1 MLLHKPDSFLT
12 FPRRISRL
20 DSSKSRYD
28 RVDRF
33 RRKLAFGG
41 IMHKMYMKLILMTG
55 LALFMTACAGNSS
68 KEKLA
73 YVERPAEQIYNNGVD
88 QMDRKD
94 WNRAKLFFQEVE
106 RQHPFSKWA
115 RRSMLMAAYANYRSA
130 DYEDAVATSQRFIS
144 LHPGNESTP
153 YAYYLIAMSYYDQI
167 YDVGRDQ
174 ATTVSAEAAL
184 QQVVRRYPDSD
195 YARDA
200 RLKLELTH
208 DHLAGKEMSIGRF
221 YLKDNQ
227 QLAAIGRFK
236 NVVKNYETTSHTEE
250 ALHRLVESYLSL
262 GIIGEAKLVGAV
274 LGHNYPS
281 SEWYEDTYDLLA
293 EYGVD
298 VGAEVSKPRRNGY
311 WRRLRERLF

>member
-1 MLLHKPDSFLT
+1 MPVKNLLKTTALAALM
-12 FPRRISRL
+12 ISL
-20 DSSKSRYD
+20 SACST
-28 RVDRF
+28 
-33 RRKLAFGG
+33 LGIGG
-41 IMHKMYMKLILMTG
+41 DK
-55 LALFMTACAGNSS
+55 

-73 YVERPAEQIYNNGVD
+73 YVERPAETIYNQGFARMER
-88 QMDRKD
+88 QD
-94 WNRAKLFFQEVE
+94 WDRAKLFFQEVE

-115 RRSMLMAAYANYRSA
+115 RRAMLMQAYANYRST
-130 DYEDAVATSQRFIS
+130 DYEESVATAERFIG

-153 YAYYLIAMSYYDQI
+153 YAYYLIAMNYYDQI
-167 YDVGRDQ
+167 FDVGRDQ

-208 DHLAGKEMSIGRF
+208 DHLAGKEMSVGRY

-236 NVVKNYETTSHTEE
+236 NVVRDYETTSQTEE
-250 ALHRLVESYLSL
+250 ALHRLVEAYTSL
-262 GIIGEAKLVGAV
+262 GIINEAKLVGSV
-274 LGHNYPS
+274 LGYNYPS
-281 SEWYEDTYDLLA
+281 SAWYEDSYELLA

-298 VGAEVSKPRRNGY
+298 LNVEVAKPRKLGY
-311 WRRLRERLF
+311 WTRLRERLF